1 MNPMLKRNFFAATVE
16 SILLYGCEAW
26 TLTKTMEKS
35 LDGTY
40 TRMLRRVLN
49 VHWSDKMT
57 NVTLY
62 GGLPKLSDKIAARRL
77 RLAGHCQRHPDLG
90 AHRLIL
96 WEPTHGQRG
105 RGRLATTY
113 VDQLKRDAGVSDTRE
128 LSWMMED
135 RDVWRTMLIL
145 DYGKMSE

>member
-1 MNPMLKRNFFAATVE
+1 MNVRKALAWKALNDMNRIWRSEMNPMLKRKFLVATVE

-26 TLTKTMEKS
+26 TLTKTMEKA

-77 RLAGHCQRHPDLG
+77 RLAGHCQRDPPFDPLG
-90 AHRLIL
+90 TNTR
-96 WEPTHGQRG
+96 
-105 RGRLATTY
+105 AT
-113 VDQLKRDAGVSDTRE
+113 
-128 LSWMMED
+128 
-135 RDVWRTMLIL
+135 RTGSTCDNLC
-145 DYGKMSE
+145 